1 MFLIPMQST
10 SDSLNAV
17 YLLNYKTL
25 QFILL
30 LWHIL
35 IYLLMLSLLLGSRSS
50 SSRAHWG
57 THRRRTGFVLEQT
70 GPVRIPSFL
79 NPFRILMLSEF
90 LKSMLS
96 SLEAIIW
103 SWFLITTCDHVLLRN
118 VLASGSADETVVL
131 WDLSQGKP
139 ATTLRQHT
147 DKVCKV
153 FSMTSSEFTL
163 FTF

>member
-1 MFLIPMQST
+1 MLLNPMQST
-10 SDSLNAV
+10 SDSLNV
-17 YLLNYKTL
+17 VNLLNYKTL
-25 QFILL
+25 WFLLL

-35 IYLLMLSLLLGSRSS
+35 IYLLMLPLLLGSRC
-50 SSRAHWG
+50 SRAHWG
-57 THRRRTGFVLEQT
+57 THRRRTGFILEQT

-79 NPFRILMLSEF
+79 DPFRILMLSEF
-90 LKSMLS
+90 IKSVLS
-96 SLEAIIW
+96 SLEATIS

-153 FSMTSSEFTL
+153 FSMTSLEFTV